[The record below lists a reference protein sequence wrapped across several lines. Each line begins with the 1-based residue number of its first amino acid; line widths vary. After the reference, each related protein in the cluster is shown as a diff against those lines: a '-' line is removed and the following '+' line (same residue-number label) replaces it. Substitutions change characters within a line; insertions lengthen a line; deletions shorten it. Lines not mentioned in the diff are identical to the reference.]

1 MASLKY
7 FFNKY
12 QTMYIES
19 KIYKDCSGT
28 YPYDQ
33 VIPYEVLTQQYANI
47 TNISEKFSQLRTL
60 DLMKCP

>member
-1 MASLKY
+1 
-7 FFNKY
+7 
-12 QTMYIES
+12 MYIES

>member
-1 MASLKY
+1 
-7 FFNKY
+7 
-12 QTMYIES
+12 MYIQS

-33 VIPYEVLTQQYANI
+33 VIPYEVLTKQYANI
-47 TNISEKFSQLRTL
+47 TNISEILVVYKINFSQLRTL